1 MPRITKKQ
9 EKCQEMVV
17 EIISEADYLLED
29 QTIPKN
35 VILIIRNIK
44 KKLES
49 NLCSLEISSMLYEL
63 EETINN
69 VNATECRSVVWS
81 LISKLENLKENMK

>member
-1 MPRITKKQ
+1 MPKNTKKQ
-9 EKCQEMVV
+9 ELCQTLAK
-17 EIISEADYLLED
+17 EIIEEADYLLED

-35 VILIIRNIK
+35 VLNVIRSIK
-44 KKLES
+44 SKLS
-49 NLCSLEISSMLYEL
+49 NNLCSLEISSILYEL

-81 LISKLENLKENMK
+81 LISKLENLKEKMK